1 MTKKKRIFVSGHK
14 GLVGSAIVRQLQNKP
29 DNELVLKSRKE
40 LNLINQEDVKY
51 FFKDEKIHQ
60 VYLAAGKV
68 GGINANNTM
77 PANFIYENIMIEAN
91 IIHSSFMNNIKKLLF
106 LGSSCIY
113 PKFADQPM
121 KETELLKGYL
131 EPTNEPYAI
140 AKIAGIKLCES
151 YNRQYKKTKGIDYRT
166 VMPTNIYGPGDHY
179 DEEKSHVIPALIMK
193 FRKAVINKQSNVKLW
208 GSGNAKREFL
218 YVDDLARACVFIMN
232 LDSNIYNKF
241 ISDMNNHIN
250 IGYGDDISIKE
261 LANKISKLT
270 NFQGDIIYDEQM
282 PDGTPRKLIDSTI
295 INNMGW
301 KPEFSLDEGLK
312 ETYQDFIKRFN

>member
-1 MTKKKRIFVSGHK
+1 
-14 GLVGSAIVRQLQNKP
+14 
-29 DNELVLKSRKE
+29 
-40 LNLINQEDVKY
+40 
-51 FFKDEKIHQ
+51 
-60 VYLAAGKV
+60 
-68 GGINANNTM
+68 
-77 PANFIYENIMIEAN
+77 
-91 IIHSSFMNNIKKLLF
+91 MNNIKKLLF

-312 ETYQDFIKRFN
+312 ETYQDFINRFN